1 MSTSISVVENSP
13 TFSGNIRSRLKDRTL
28 LFRYLAEINLIF
40 GAWYL
45 HWRIT
50 HSINFAALW
59 LSIPLLIAEIYSYF
73 GGVMFLIGL
82 WRPIVRQV
90 KSIDRLTP
98 PLPRSE
104 WPTVDVFI
112 TCYNEPVEIVEQ
124 TTRAA
129 LAIDYPPTKLCV
141 YVLDDGNS
149 PAIRAMIEQ
158 LGLEDLQSAKLQQEA
173 ERIDTERSQLVARLQ
188 QLKNLAPEIP
198 KAEQF
203 LQSFQLQVNTDSN
216 ALGQVLSWFEQLKPP
231 SISQMTWIECQT
243 ALAEGFGNA
252 VDHAHRELPPET
264 PIDIEVAIFSQAIE
278 IRVWDSGSAFDFEQQ
293 LQQLSDEPDEIDEL
307 TERGRGL
314 KIMQQISDYLSHTR
328 TSDNRNC
335 LLIVKS
341 YSPVSASDGT
351 ETINAVT
358 GYLQS
363 FQKLILLVNPNYRKV
378 SDCLTSERRSLEKA
392 IYQKELELSELVRCR
407 YIARPKP
414 EGKPHHAKA
423 GNINYAIFS
432 GETSGDFIVTLDADH
447 IPKPE
452 FIKRVLPYFYTYNL
466 NTGKYES
473 SQIAFV
479 QTPQAFYN
487 IPPGD
492 PFGHQAHLFYGPI
505 QQGKD
510 GMNSAFYTGTNAVL
524 RREAL
529 ISVGLQNF
537 SDEFAKDEKRLDEF
551 ELVGGVSSNSITE
564 DMNTA
569 MRLHSA
575 GWKSVYHDE
584 ELAEGLAPNDL
595 SSTLKQRLRWAQG
608 TIQVLLRENP
618 FTKPGLSFWQQLQ
631 YFQTMYSYFS
641 GFFTVVWIACP
652 IIYFFTGI
660 IPVRSYGPDFALHFI
675 PAFILNRLTFI
686 AASWGI
692 PAGEL
697 WRSEQYAIALFP
709 LFIQA
714 VWSVFTGRPI
724 KFQVTPKQ
732 RQSGVYLRLVWPQLT
747 VCALTIL
754 GIAWCICRFLI
765 GDLENPWLYLLNG
778 AWAIYNLSLL
788 GVIIKAALWQPKG
801 LNS

>member
-1 MSTSISVVENSP
+1 MTISPSISVVENSP

-82 WRPIVRQV
+82 WRPIVRRV
-90 KSIDRLTP
+90 KSLNQMTP

-104 WPTVDVFI
+104 WPSVDVFI
-112 TCYNEPVEIVEQ
+112 TCYNEPVEIVQE

-129 LAIDYPPTKLCV
+129 LAMDYPTTKLCV

-149 PAIRAMIEQ
+149 PELRAMTEW
-158 LGLEDLQSAKLQQEA
+158 LGLDDLQSPLLQQEA
-173 ERIDTERSQLVARLQ
+173 ERINKERSQLLTRLQ
-188 QLKNLAPEIP
+188 QIENLAPEIP

-203 LQSFQLQVNTDSN
+203 LQSFQLQVHTESKD
-216 ALGQVLSWFEQLKPP
+216 LFRVFSWFEQLRQP
-231 SISQMTWIECQT
+231 SIPTNVWLECQT
-243 ALAEGFGNA
+243 ALAEGFDNA
-252 VDHAHRELPPET
+252 VRHAHKGLPSET
-264 PIDIEVAIFSQAIE
+264 PIDIQVTIFTQSIE
-278 IRVWDSGSAFDFEQQ
+278 LRIWDYGSNFDFEEHRQQ
-293 LQQLSDEPDEIDEL
+293 MRDEVEEMA
-307 TERGRGL
+307 ESGRGVS
-314 KIMQQISDYLSHTR
+314 IMQKIAEHLSYTR
-328 TSDNRNC
+328 SPDNRNC
-335 LLIVKS
+335 LLIIKS
-341 YSPVSASDGT
+341 YSQVSTSDSTGSLGT
-351 ETINAVT
+351 VV

-363 FQKLILLVNPNYRKV
+363 FRQLMFLLNPKHHKV
-378 SDCLTSERRSLEKA
+378 SDCVTTERKTLEKA
-392 IYQKELELSELVRCR
+392 IYQKELELSELARCR

-414 EGKPHHAKA
+414 KGKPHHAKA

-432 GETSGDFIVTLDADH
+432 GETAGDFILTLDADH

-452 FIKRVLPYFYTYNL
+452 FMQRVLPYFYTYNL
-466 NTGKYES
+466 YTGKYES
-473 SQIAFV
+473 NQIAFV
-479 QTPQAFYN
+479 QTPQAFSN
-487 IPPGD
+487 IPTGD

-537 SDEFAKDEKRLDEF
+537 SDEFSKDERRLDEF
-551 ELVGGVSSNSITE
+551 DLVGGVSSNSITE

-569 MRLHSA
+569 MRLHA
-575 GWKSVYHDE
+575 AAWKSVYHHE
-584 ELAEGLAPNDL
+584 ELSEGLAPDDL
-595 SSTLKQRLRWAQG
+595 SSTLKQKLRWAQG

-618 FTKPGLSFWQQLQ
+618 LTKSGLSFWQQLQ

-641 GFFTVVWIACP
+641 GFATVVFIACP

-660 IPVRSYGPDFALHFI
+660 IPVRAYGADFALHFI
-675 PAFILNRLTFI
+675 PTFILNRLTFM
-686 AASWGI
+686 AASWGV
-692 PAGEL
+692 PAREL

-732 RQSGVYLRLVWPQLT
+732 RQSGIYLRLVLPQLT
-747 VCALTIL
+747 IVALTIL
-754 GIAWCICRFLI
+754 GMLWCIYRLAM
-765 GDLENPWLYLLNG
+765 GQLENPWLYLLNG
-778 AWAIYNLSLL
+778 LWAVYNLSLFW
-788 GVIIKAALWQPKG
+788 VIIRAAVWQPK
-801 LNS
+801 STS